1 MSDTK
6 ELKLQLAYDAAGQVL
21 APAGRAATE
30 AARARNRA
38 RQAYKRALHDLVTYR
53 ERRDSAK
60 PTQ

>member
-6 ELKLQLAYDAAGQVL
+6 ELKLQLAYDAAGQAL
-21 APAGRAATE
+21 AAAGRAATE